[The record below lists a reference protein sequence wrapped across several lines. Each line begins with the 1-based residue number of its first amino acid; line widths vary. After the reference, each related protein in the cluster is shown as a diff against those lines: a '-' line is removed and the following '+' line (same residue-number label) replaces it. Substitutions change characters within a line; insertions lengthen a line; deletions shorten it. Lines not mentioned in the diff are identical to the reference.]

1 MPRDSPL
8 LVWLDAQA
16 HAKLV
21 AMNDPEKGGSA
32 YLNDKIKNA
41 RDALIVP
48 PEEAEAPKEAPKE

>member
-1 MPRDSPL
+1 M